1 MNDVLK
7 EKIQL
12 ILVKN
17 RINIILIM
25 GAMGILLL
33 SAEDLLPK
41 DKKVI
46 SEEFTASQYQQ
57 EMEEQLE
64 SLLSMVNGA
73 GKVKVMIT
81 LEGGKENIYAWQE
94 KKSVDEK
101 SNTASA
107 DDSFTKRET
116 YENEIVMVTNGSEK
130 TALIE
135 KTMEPVVQGVVIVC
149 QGADDIKVISDITNA
164 ETLDATLKWKKAID
178 ENANFIDGGK
188 LPCLLI
194 QNKIDLVDEEEKQ
207 DEEEVRA
214 FAQKNNY
221 INVFRT
227 SVKEGIGVDE
237 SMDYLIKVIVDR
249 LDEYVSKTNKP
260 IERDKTSLVIQQS
273 KKDTTSLLAKKS
285 CCSW

>member
-1 MNDVLK
+1 MSRTLISNCRTDIKIVLVGNSGTGK
-7 EKIQL
+7 TSFCSRWTKDAFTETYKATIMSEFSYKIYEYKGQYYKIQIWDIAGQDKNIYTSKIFTKDAHGCL
-12 ILVKN
+12 IL
-17 RINIILIM
+17 
-25 GAMGILLL
+25 
-33 SAEDLLPK
+33 
-41 DKKVI
+41 
-46 SEEFTASQYQQ
+46 
-57 EMEEQLE
+57 
-64 SLLSMVNGA
+64 
-73 GKVKVMIT
+73 
-81 LEGGKENIYAWQE
+81 
-94 KKSVDEK
+94 
-101 SNTASA
+101 
-107 DDSFTKRET
+107 
-116 YENEIVMVTNGSEK
+116 
-130 TALIE
+130 
-135 KTMEPVVQGVVIVC
+135 
-149 QGADDIKVISDITNA
+149 SDITNA